1 MVMAGPLLV
10 LVGMVVLTV
19 LAPNVSAGG
28 WLELAPICLAL
39 AGIGMGVGLAWPHLL
54 TRVIKAAIPSEQELA
69 GASLTT
75 VQLFS
80 TAMGAAL
87 AGMVANAGGLIDPG
101 GTAGTASAA
110 RWLFGVFTLAPLLCL
125 VTVRRIARV

>member
-1 MVMAGPLLV
+1 
-10 LVGMVVLTV
+10 
-19 LAPNVSAGG
+19 
-28 WLELAPICLAL
+28 
-39 AGIGMGVGLAWPHLL
+39 
-54 TRVIKAAIPSEQELA
+54 
-69 GASLTT
+69 
-75 VQLFS
+75 
-80 TAMGAAL
+80 MGAAL